1 MKSSHTR
8 NVPFLNVK
16 NNVFAECV
24 GDIVDVVFILDSSG
38 SLGQE
43 NFEKV
48 KEFVADVIQRVDM
61 DSGAVRIGVEV
72 FDTDARVVFYVS
84 NTSLVYGST
93 FDFLYQIINNV
104 GNTERVL
111 LSILLVCGP
120 YICVKVEQFGA
131 VNCNCINLR
140 IWSILQE

>member
-1 MKSSHTR
+1 MNNLILPALMKSSHTC

-38 SLGQE
+38 SVGQE

-72 FDTDARVVFYVS
+72 FDTDARVVFFVS
-84 NTSLVYGST
+84 NTSLFLVYGS
-93 FDFLYQIINNV
+93 
-104 GNTERVL
+104 
-111 LSILLVCGP
+111 
-120 YICVKVEQFGA
+120 IC
-131 VNCNCINLR
+131 CIFSKYRNR
-140 IWSILQE
+140 FYCHFYWYAARTYV